1 MVNYLPFNKFLN
13 TVVSYQNHI
22 FIKHY
27 TVYRGCLSQQYWL
40 SNNCSLMKSLKM
52 GQSFN
57 FANKYN
63 FYMFLFINLIYTSY
77 VNMVL
82 EQASQSKKN
91 TKQPNI
97 LLQNSNLSNS
107 PSSWH
112 HAILHYDVTGMT
124 TFYILIF
131 KIISIISSALI
142 LGTRNA

>member
-27 TVYRGCLSQQYWL
+27 TVYRGCPSQQYWL

-77 VNMVL
+77 FNMVL
-82 EQASQSKKN
+82 EQASQSKKHK
-91 TKQPNI
+91 TTQYFAPK
-97 LLQNSNLSNS
+97 SNS

>member
-77 VNMVL
+77 FNMVL
-82 EQASQSKKN
+82 EQASQSKKTQN
-91 TKQPNI
+91 NPIFCSKTVIYQIVHLHDIMQFFIMTSLGWQPFTY
-97 LLQNSNLSNS
+97 LFS
-107 PSSWH
+107 
-112 HAILHYDVTGMT
+112 
-124 TFYILIF
+124 
-131 KIISIISSALI
+131 K
-142 LGTRNA
+142 